1 MQVVALS
8 AAAKA
13 VSAQC
18 DGDLEAFG
26 GGVARRRPATP
37 ATAAAGNNAAALA
50 AAAADNAVATPIEV
64 DGDGDGGE
72 EGELEEGEAME

>member
-37 ATAAAGNNAAALA
+37 AAAAAGNNAAAL
-50 AAAADNAVATPIEV
+50 AAADNAVATPIEV

>member
-1 MQVVALS
+1 MVALS
-8 AAAKA
+8 AASKA

-37 ATAAAGNNAAALA
+37 AAAAAGNNAAAL